1 MILRRTY
8 RRFAAVA
15 VVLGAAVGCA
25 QDTPA
30 PVVRFLDRPAD
41 IAFGC
46 TAEIPR
52 DGGSDIV
59 AVPTS
64 SCATYT
70 PDAGAD
76 GVDAAQ
82 AQREN
87 VSSWGFVIEG
97 ARGDVALANLD
108 GFGEL
113 RDSDPLTPGLN
124 GLPVGRLPVE
134 IATLPD
140 GCFVVTANQG
150 SCDLGFVDVFAAIAV
165 QQGVVDRQLVMSGG
179 QPLAASPSAIVATPP
194 LQFEDRSSCAAPS
207 GLVYVAYP
215 SCQAVAVVDTATNE
229 VVASVTFAAD
239 GTATIGGADLACPV
253 DCEGIPSPRTAPA
266 VDGPQPQTLAL
277 EPDGSRLYVGSFAS
291 ESLTII
297 DLDPTTRLPTGTPQA
312 VALEAGATG
321 LDRLA
326 ASGPIEMG
334 NGSSVGTFS
343 FVYGIARDDSIRV
356 IDVTPARPAAECD
369 TQVDPRALHDI
380 FDVSA
385 FACLPIG
392 FPRRADARGPGI
404 RLPFDAV
411 PRDVTFLHGTHPLGA
426 SEQPDPN
433 VLFGVF
439 ALISAENPLSDQ
451 PRGAAYYVNVDDDNY
466 EDFEDVET
474 PSLVELPLAIPHQ
487 LRDDT
492 PFRRAL
498 ASGCG
503 EVTVQRTQGPLR
515 FSRLPAPTFL
525 PIGYEVSTTGVTG
538 DRFLPQLRRQTCVDD
553 NGTTFAP
560 FQLSSSAPEALRE
573 RLITDLVEVLNETW
587 EIGWEGAFSQ
597 DADQSIRQ
605 GGQITV
611 LDAGRMRLDDQAG
624 EFCDVGVEPGDFVRL
639 VGCTSD
645 FDCGF
650 GEICYVHPEA
660 PEGSSGMCLIPG
672 REVELAEQCRDVL
685 VTARRYTV
693 VDVGDGPLKR
703 DSLTLVPRPVTLPS
717 TPAGGCDDAAQC
729 TAIEESELT
738 YLETQGEFTFDRHGW
753 SCATD
758 PAYRGGEKRCIM
770 TCDASS
776 DCAPGSVCDAGRCVL
791 GAIPQA
797 ECVGVLQRYEP
808 RVGDA
813 FSVVGSVTGYRN
825 HRILDVG
832 TGRCVDDPTASALAL
847 GRFHKVEP
855 ACPEDDDFTTL
866 TPNPCSFSAVDEPSV
881 ELRDEGGGVFAEV
894 PTVRATN
901 AIRFRMPG
909 VTIEIAD
916 VLIPLPSQ
924 PGELYSPVPSGYE
937 VSFEIGGGFIGR
949 NILLEAALPERMRPA
964 PDGAVWVVDGGDQ
977 GSLSVRRGQLLK
989 VTDQGQDPN
998 VRLF

>member
-1 MILRRTY
+1 MSFRNLL
-8 RRFAAVA
+8 AAA
-15 VVLGAAVGCA
+15 AVLGAAAACS

-30 PVVRFLDRPAD
+30 PAVRFLDRPAD
-41 IAFGC
+41 LAFGC
-46 TAEIPR
+46 TAELPR
-52 DGGSDIV
+52 DGGTSDIV

-64 SCATYT
+64 SCAPFT

-82 AQREN
+82 QVRDN

-97 ARGDVALANLD
+97 ARGDVALAKLD

-150 SCDLGFVDVFAAIAV
+150 SCDLGMVDVFGAIAV
-165 QQGVVDRQLVMSGG
+165 QQGVVSRELVMSGA
-179 QPLAASPSAIVATPP
+179 QPLAAAPSAIVAAPQLTY
-194 LQFEDRSSCAAPS
+194 EDRTSCTAPA

-215 SCQAVAVVDTATNE
+215 SCQAVAVVDTATTQ

-239 GTATIGGADLACPV
+239 GTPSIGGADLACPV
-253 DCEGIPSPRTAPA
+253 DCDSVPSPRTAPA
-266 VDGPQPQTLAL
+266 ADGPQPQTLAL
-277 EPDGSRLYVGSFAS
+277 EPDGSRLYIGSFTGEA
-291 ESLTII
+291 LTIV
-297 DLDPTTRLPTGTPQA
+297 DLDPATGLPAGTLES
-312 VALEAGATG
+312 VALEAGAIGLERVAATG
-321 LDRLA
+321 
-326 ASGPIEMG
+326 PVEMG

-369 TQVDPRALHDI
+369 AQVDPRALHDI
-380 FDVSA
+380 SDVSA

-392 FPRRADARGPGI
+392 FPRRAGARGPGI

-411 PRDVTFLHGTHPLGA
+411 PRDVTFLKGNVALGA
-426 SEQPDPN
+426 SDQPDPN
-433 VLFGVF
+433 VLLGVF

-466 EDFEDVET
+466 EDFEDAENL
-474 PSLVELPLAIPHQ
+474 SLVDLPLALPHQ

-503 EVTVQRTQGPLR
+503 EVVVQRTQGPLR

-525 PIGYEVSTTGVTG
+525 PVGYEVSTTGVTG
-538 DRFLPQLRRQTCVDD
+538 DRFLPQLRRRSCNDGEAIRPT
-553 NGTTFAP
+553 
-560 FQLSSSAPEALRE
+560 FQLSSSSPAELRE
-573 RLITDLVEVLNETW
+573 RLIPDLAEVLNETW
-587 EIGWEGAFSQ
+587 EIAWEGAFSQ
-597 DADQSIRQ
+597 DSDLSIKQ

-685 VTARRYTV
+685 VTSRRYTV
-693 VDVGDGPLKR
+693 VDVADGQLKR
-703 DSLTLVPRPVTLPS
+703 NSLTLVPRPVTLPS
-717 TPAGGCDDAAQC
+717 TPAGGCDTATQC
-729 TAIEESELT
+729 TDIEESELT
-738 YLETQGEFTFDRHGW
+738 YLESLGDFEFDRHTW
-753 SCATD
+753 TCATD
-758 PAYRGGEKRCIM
+758 PAYPVGEKRCQM
-770 TCDASS
+770 TCETS
-776 DCAPGSVCDAGRCVL
+776 DTCAAGSVCDAGRCVL
-791 GAIPQA
+791 GAIPAA

-825 HRILDVG
+825 HRILDVASG
-832 TGRCVDDPTASALAL
+832 ECVDDPTASPLVV

-855 ACPEDDDFTTL
+855 ECPADEDLTTE
-866 TPNPCSFSAVDEPSV
+866 TPNPCSFAAVDEPSI

-894 PTVRATN
+894 PTVRETH

-909 VTIEIAD
+909 LTIEIAD
-916 VLIPLPSQ
+916 VLIPLPGQ
-924 PGELYSPVPSGYE
+924 EGELYSPVPSGYE
-937 VSFEIGGGFIGR
+937 VSFELGGGFIGR

-977 GSLSVRRGQLLK
+977 GTLSVRRGQLLK
-989 VTDQGQDPN
+989 VTDEGQDPN